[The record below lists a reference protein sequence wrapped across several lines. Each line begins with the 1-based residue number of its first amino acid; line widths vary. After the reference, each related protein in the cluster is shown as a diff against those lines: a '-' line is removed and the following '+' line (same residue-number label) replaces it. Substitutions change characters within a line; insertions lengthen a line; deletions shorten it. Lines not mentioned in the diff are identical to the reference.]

1 MYMITRGRNFLF
13 ELIDRQ
19 EAWQVL
25 DVSAQHWMEILCRH
39 QKPLLPPL
47 FVLGKE
53 CCYELKS
60 GISFSFVY
68 SFLGDCSL
76 PPDVPNAQST
86 LGGLTSFPEKRTVTY
101 KCNRGFVKVPGKAD
115 SMVCQNNKWSE
126 LAEFCNRK
134 FFISF

>member
-1 MYMITRGRNFLF
+1 MQASKAFAAS
-13 ELIDRQ
+13 LI
-19 EAWQVL
+19 
-25 DVSAQHWMEILCRH
+25 C
-39 QKPLLPPL
+39 
-47 FVLGKE
+47 LGIE

-76 PPDVPNAQST
+76 PPDVPNAQAA

-115 SMVCQNNKWSE
+115 SVICENNKWSE

-134 FFISF
+134 FFISFQKSYGNGMFLKFNFIPLWNDW